1 MNSAFPTMHSS
12 VFREAAIAIR
22 KAAATTRAHGA
33 LRYQC
38 PVTDSFVLVT
48 DEAVL
53 AALSSPHGRMRCTAC
68 GEVHLLIQNGEA
80 GLAAQEEAGPP
91 AQEPAA

>member
-1 MNSAFPTMHSS
+1 MNAIFPALHTS

-22 KAAATTRAHGA
+22 EAAATVRQHGA

-48 DEAVL
+48 DEAAL
-53 AALSSPHGRMRCTAC
+53 AGLSSPQGRMRCSAC
-68 GEVHLLIQNGEA
+68 GEVHLLTQD
-80 GLAAQEEAGPP
+80 AQA
-91 AQEPAA
+91 